1 MNPLTQESS
10 RNGQA
15 NSNGNGK
22 VTAAMDNGTLA
33 SEPQAESPAKTIE
46 VQTQPSLFQPE
57 QSLILRQSPIWL
69 RGIALGIMGVTV
81 ATITWASIATIEQ
94 VIPATGQLKPQ
105 DTVKDVQAP
114 INGVVQKVLV
124 KDNESVKAGQTLVI
138 MDSTATESDLKA
150 AQKIKQSLLQE
161 NEFYQTL
168 LEKNLTGAAF
178 DAAVSRLNLPW
189 EVVSLAKNRAA
200 LVQENALYQTLLGL
214 GNGNTSL
221 SPDQESRLRRTQ
233 YELETRMMAA
243 RLEIQQLEKQL
254 NQAQVQLASA
264 QSQLREDQK
273 ILVDLESRNRKAISE
288 AEKSLEIEE
297 RILGNVTPL
306 LEEGALAKLQVEKQ
320 QQAVNDR
327 YKQIIEQR
335 VNGSVELDKQ
345 KQQVRS
351 RLAEIDRLQQEE
363 RRLQNLIDQASARLT
378 NTSAITE
385 KDITDRIADND
396 KRLAEIDSQFTKV
409 IVENNKRIN
418 ELNGQISRSKVTL
431 KYQEIKSPV
440 NGTVFDLKATPG
452 YVTPPNQTEPLLKIV
467 PRDNLVAEVNVTNK
481 DIGFVRTGMKSEVRI
496 DSFPYSEFGDIKGEV
511 SSIGSDALPPDQAHQ
526 YYRFPVRIKM
536 ESQQLKSQGRTIP
549 LQSGMSITANIKVR
563 EKRTVIS
570 LFTELF
576 TKKLETLETVR

>member
-15 NSNGNGK
+15 NGNGK
-22 VTAAMDNGTLA
+22 VAATMDNGTLA

-46 VQTQPSLFQPE
+46 VQSQPSLFQPE
-57 QSLILRQSPIWL
+57 QSLILRQSPVWL

-81 ATITWASIATIEQ
+81 AAVTWASFATIEQ
-94 VIPATGQLKPQ
+94 VIPAMGQLKPQ

-124 KDNESVKAGQTLVI
+124 KDNEQVKAGQTLVI

-161 NEFYQTL
+161 NDFYRTL
-168 LEKNLTGAAF
+168 LEDNLAGAEL

-200 LVQENALYQTLLGL
+200 LVQENQLYQTLLGL
-214 GNGNTSL
+214 GNGNNSL

-254 NQAQVQLASA
+254 NQAEVQLASS

-273 ILVDLESRNRKAISE
+273 ILADLDSRNRQAIAE
-288 AEKSLEIEE
+288 AEKSLAIEE
-297 RILGNVTPL
+297 KILGNVTPL
-306 LEEGALAKLQVEKQ
+306 LEEGALAKLQVQKQ

-327 YKQIIEQR
+327 YKQLIEQR

-345 KQQVRS
+345 KQQVQART
-351 RLAEIDRLQQEE
+351 AEIDRLQQEE
-363 RRLQNLIDQASARLT
+363 RRLSYLIDQARARLT

-385 KDITDRIADND
+385 KEITDRIADND

-409 IVENNKRIN
+409 IVENSKRIN

-440 NGTVFDLKATPG
+440 DGTVFNMKATPG

-467 PRDNLVAEVNVTNK
+467 PRDNLVAEVDITNK
-481 DIGFVRTGMKSEVRI
+481 DIGFVRTGMKAEVRI

-511 SSIGSDALPPDQAHQ
+511 ASIGSDALAPDQTRQ
-526 YYRFPVRIKM
+526 YYHFPVRIKLA
-536 ESQQLKSQGRTIP
+536 SQQLQSQGRTIP